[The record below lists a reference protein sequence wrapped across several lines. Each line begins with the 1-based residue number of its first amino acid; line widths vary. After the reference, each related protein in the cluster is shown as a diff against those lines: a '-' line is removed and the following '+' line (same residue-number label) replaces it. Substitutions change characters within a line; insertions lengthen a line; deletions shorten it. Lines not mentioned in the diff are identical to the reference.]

1 MKKIIYADTASKTAP
16 LNVHPVLEKIFH
28 ARGIESS
35 NELDLELSGLESYHQ
50 LKGIDEAVS
59 LLLPVVLEQE
69 SLLVVGDFDV
79 DGASSVAL
87 VIQALSLFGAKNLN
101 YLVPNRFEH
110 GYGLS
115 VEIVEQAR
123 AFKPDLIMTVDNG
136 ISSIEGVAKAQ
147 EYGIKVL
154 ISDHH
159 LPAETL
165 PAAQAIVNPNQLG
178 CEFKSKAACGCTV
191 AFYIML
197 ALRAKLD
204 EQGYFAHGSVSMAP
218 FLDLVALATV
228 ADLVPLDKN
237 NRILVNQGIRRIRAG
252 KARTGIQA
260 LIQIAK
266 RDYVTLK
273 SSDLG
278 FSVGPRLNAAGRLDD
293 MSVGIE
299 CLLSHSPATAY
310 SLAQQLNNLNQE
322 RRHIEESMQQEALCF
337 LQEQA
342 LNDAS
347 SSKGLCLYEPSWHQG
362 VIGILAARIKEQTQC
377 PVIALADD
385 EDGKLKGS
393 ARSIKGFHI
402 RDALEAINSA
412 HPNMLLSFGGHAM
425 AAGLS
430 LKADNYAAFRQVFS
444 DYCAAQISPELLDQS
459 WLVDADLE
467 AQHVSEELACAIEAF
482 LPWGQGFSAPLFTG
496 EFMLMEH
503 RLLGQKHFKAKLMP
517 KDGTGLVEGICF
529 NIKPDKIPPS
539 KAWVRLV
546 YELDMNHFQGRS
558 QLQLLIKDILF

>member
-1 MKKIIYADTASKTAP
+1 MKKIIYADTASKAAP
-16 LNVHPVLEKIFH
+16 LNVHPVLEKVFH
-28 ARGIESS
+28 TRGIKSDD
-35 NELDLELSGLESYHQ
+35 ELNLELSELESYHQ

-87 VIQALSLFGAKNLN
+87 VMQALRMFGAKNLN

-165 PAAQAIVNPNQLG
+165 PCAQAIVNPNQLG
-178 CEFKSKAACGCTV
+178 CEFKSKAACGCAV
-191 AFYIML
+191 AFYIMS
-197 ALRAKLD
+197 ALRSELD
-204 EQGYFAHGSVSMAP
+204 KRGYFDTKPSMVE
-218 FLDLVALATV
+218 FLDLVALATI

-237 NRILVNQGIRRIRAG
+237 NRILVNQGVRRIRAG
-252 KARTGIQA
+252 KARAGIQA

-266 RDYVTLK
+266 RDYATLK

-310 SLAQQLNNLNQE
+310 SLAQELNNLNQE
-322 RRHIEESMQQEALCF
+322 RRNIEEGMQQEALRL
-337 LQEQA
+337 LQQKELQ
-342 LNDAS
+342 NAS
-347 SSKGLCLYEPSWHQG
+347 VENGLCLYEPSWHQG
-362 VIGILAARIKEQTQC
+362 VIGILASRIKEQTQC

-385 EDGKLKGS
+385 DGGKLKGS

-430 LKADNYAAFRQVFS
+430 LQAHNYAPFKQAFS
-444 DYCAAQISPELLDQS
+444 EYCALHISPELLEHS

-467 AQHVSEELACAIEAF
+467 VQHVSEELACAIESF

-496 EFMLMEH
+496 EFTLIEH
-503 RLLGQKHFKAKLMP
+503 RLLGQKHFKARLMP
-517 KDGTGLVEGICF
+517 KGGTEPVEGICF
-529 NIKPDKIPPS
+529 NIKADKIPPK
-539 KAWVRLV
+539 KAPIRLV